1 MDIAN
6 CRRFQPSLCCH
17 QLNSFVGLEG
27 KKNGFI
33 YGGKHSECCMLRL
46 ICLTNSSKGLL
57 MSPVSL

>member
-27 KKNGFI
+27 KK
-33 YGGKHSECCMLRL
+33 M
-46 ICLTNSSKGLL
+46 
-57 MSPVSL
+57 VSFMVVNTVNVACYI